1 MGELL
6 CPQTPQISSG
16 LAIDE
21 WTMGSHQKLIRF
33 FLLRTGLRDT
43 EGNCQSL
50 VSLDTELETQPLCVG
65 KPWMSEEKLKKRAQM

>member
-21 WTMGSHQKLIRF
+21 RTMGSHQKLIRF

-50 VSLDTELETQPLCVG
+50 VSLDTVGDAATLCWETMDVRREI
-65 KPWMSEEKLKKRAQM
+65 KERAQM